1 MKVTSLE
8 QFEYDEVLDD
18 IIDGVDS
25 ENLFGDDWNKVR
37 KFHING
43 VSVKA
48 LAERVQY
55 YDSDGKLVTES
66 FKDYTPKTMAQQF
79 ASLD

>member
-25 ENLFGDDWNKVR
+25 ENLFGDD
-37 KFHING
+37 
-43 VSVKA
+43 
-48 LAERVQY
+48 
-55 YDSDGKLVTES
+55 
-66 FKDYTPKTMAQQF
+66 
-79 ASLD
+79 